1 MTSHLRFVGDLRE
14 ESRDRREAQYP
25 LAALTSV
32 GGGAPA
38 ILASLLLG
46 FGAHAQAPNSEDV
59 ADGMRL
65 YRQKG
70 DCQACHG
77 WAADGRKMD
86 TQMPDGA
93 NL

>member
-1 MTSHLRFVGDLRE
+1 VIDNRPHTACLQLLPW
-14 ESRDRREAQYP
+14 AAAP
-25 LAALTSV
+25 L
-32 GGGAPA
+32 A

-46 FGAHAQAPNSEDV
+46 LGAHAQAPNSEDV

-77 WAADGRKMD
+77 WAADDSLTATGD
-86 TQMPDGA
+86 VTG
-93 NL
+93 

>member
-1 MTSHLRFVGDLRE
+1 MIDERPNTPWLRVLPW
-14 ESRDRREAQYP
+14 AAAP
-25 LAALTSV
+25 L
-32 GGGAPA
+32 A

-70 DCQACHG
+70 ECQASHG
-77 WAADGRKMD
+77 WAATKLMRGSRNEVTSFLLRRPLAMQ
-86 TQMPDGA
+86 T
-93 NL
+93 